1 MKVYAYGE
9 DALTLWA
16 IKSKLPEILK
26 QLNGGKDEA
35 EEVVTDCKIFFRPS
49 FGRGKNYG
57 EFDFIILANDKLY
70 LGESKWDRSLIK
82 FEDKSKKKLKLDAPQ
97 NMRHKIFSWYVDKMK
112 NIEDWSAFNEKDK
125 ADFNSA
131 HPGKTIPGTDTVLAK
146 NLMTV
151 LGMILNS
158 KIEKL
163 KIKNVFLYFY
173 NTEDVEKSPK
183 KKPAKTL
190 EILNGIKQQ
199 QQESHNSENEEFQI
213 VTMDYSKVAKNNLI
227 EIEI

>member
-16 IKSKLPEILK
+16 IKNRLPEILK
-26 QLNGGKDEA
+26 QLNGGKDVA
-35 EEVVTDCKIFFRPS
+35 EEVVKNCKIFFRPS

-131 HPGKTIPGTDTVLAK
+131 HPGKAIPGTDTVLAK

-163 KIKNVFLYFY
+163 KIKN
-173 NTEDVEKSPK
+173 
-183 KKPAKTL
+183 
-190 EILNGIKQQ
+190 
-199 QQESHNSENEEFQI
+199 
-213 VTMDYSKVAKNNLI
+213 
-227 EIEI
+227 